1 MLDNTIQIRQADLA
15 DAAPLAAF
23 AEHSF
28 CATYAA
34 DNDPN
39 NMRMHVEQ
47 RFGVAQQ
54 AAELRNPEM
63 ISLVAQ
69 RDNAMLGFAQIRRCV
84 APENVISHVQSELP
98 ANSPSTVIELHRFY
112 VDQSAHGTGLAQR
125 LMQAALQSA
134 LSQWAG
140 QFLWLS
146 VWEQNPRAIAFYQ
159 KLGFVDVGTGFYIVG
174 KDRQVDRIMLGRIA
188 DLIS

>member
-1 MLDNTIQIRQADLA
+1 MLDNIQIRQAHLT
-15 DAAPLAAF
+15 DAAQLAAF
-23 AEHSF
+23 AEQSF

-47 RFGVAQQ
+47 RFGVTQQ
-54 AAELRNPEM
+54 STELRNPEM
-63 ISLVAQ
+63 ISLIALS
-69 RDNAMLGFAQIRRCV
+69 DANMLGFAQIRRCV

-134 LSQWAG
+134 LKSWAA
-140 QFLWLS
+140 QYLWLS
-146 VWEQNPRAIAFYQ
+146 VWEKNPRAIAFYQ
-159 KLGFVDVGTGFYIVG
+159 KLGFVDIGTGFYVVG
-174 KDRQVDRIMLGRIA
+174 KDRQIDRIMLGRIA
-188 DLIS
+188 DLIR